1 VDILRLLV
9 IEDEALFRELL
20 IRTLDDEPGFE
31 VVGSAG
37 TGDEAVGLAAS
48 SQPDVVV
55 MDIEMPGKLDGIDAG
70 LEIKQANPNIG
81 IVLLSSHRDRRYFT
95 SLPLEQQPGW
105 SYLLKQSVADLG
117 TLVRAIEGSAR
128 GMVVLD
134 PALITGMRAKPES
147 ALSRLTPR
155 QRDVVELIAQGYS
168 NAGIAD
174 ELSLT
179 ERSVETYVSTI
190 YQELGVSGERETH
203 ARVKVTLI
211 ALEDS
216 QSPGF

>member
-1 VDILRLLV
+1 VDTLRLLV
-9 IEDEALFRELL
+9 VEDEALFRELL
-20 IRTLDDEPGFE
+20 IRTLNEEPGFE

-37 TGDEAVGLAAS
+37 TGDEAVGLAAAAR
-48 SQPDVVV
+48 PDVVL

-70 LEIKQANPNIG
+70 LAIKSEHPEIG
-81 IVLLSSHRDRRYFT
+81 IVLLSSHQDRRYFM
-95 SLPLEQQPGW
+95 SLPLEQQSGW
-105 SYLLKQSVADLG
+105 SYLLKQSVANVD

-134 PALITGMRAKPES
+134 PALITGMRPKPES

-168 NAGIAD
+168 NSGIAD

-190 YQELGVSGERETH
+190 YQELGVSGERELH

-216 QSPGF
+216 QSPG

>member
-1 VDILRLLV
+1 VDTLRLLV
-9 IEDEALFRELL
+9 VEDEALFRELL
-20 IRTLDDEPGFE
+20 IRTLNEEPGFE

-37 TGDEAVGLAAS
+37 TGDDAVGLATTVR
-48 SQPDVVV
+48 PDVVL

-70 LEIKQANPNIG
+70 LAIKSEHPDIG
-81 IVLLSSHRDRRYFT
+81 IVLLSSHQDRRYFM
-95 SLPLEQQPGW
+95 SLPLEQQSGW
-105 SYLLKQSVADLG
+105 SYLLKQSVADVDM
-117 TLVRAIEGSAR
+117 LVRAIEGSAR

-134 PALITGMRAKPES
+134 PALITGMRPKPES

-168 NAGIAD
+168 NSGIAD

-190 YQELGVSGERETH
+190 YQELGVSGERELH

-216 QSPGF
+216 QSLS

>member
-1 VDILRLLV
+1 VDTLRLLV
-9 IEDEALFRELL
+9 VEDEALFRELL

-37 TGDEAVGLAAS
+37 TGDEAVELAAS
-48 SQPDVVV
+48 LQPDVVL

-70 LEIKQANPNIG
+70 LAIRRERPQTG
-81 IVLLSSHRDRRYFT
+81 IVMLSSHQDRRYFT
-95 SLPLEQQPGW
+95 SLPLDQQAGW
-105 SYLLKQSVADLG
+105 SYLLKQSVADVD
-117 TLVRAIEGSAR
+117 TIIRAIEGSAR

-134 PALITGMRAKPES
+134 PGLIAGMRPKPDS

-174 ELSLT
+174 ELNLT

-190 YQELGVSGERETH
+190 YQELGVSGEREIH

-211 ALEDS
+211 ALEES
-216 QSPGF
+216 QSPG

>member
-1 VDILRLLV
+1 VDTLRLLV
-9 IEDEALFRELL
+9 VEDEALFRELL
-20 IRTLDDEPGFE
+20 IRTLNEEPGFE

-37 TGDEAVGLAAS
+37 TGDEAVGLAAAAR
-48 SQPDVVV
+48 PDVVL

-70 LEIKQANPNIG
+70 LAIKSEHPEIG
-81 IVLLSSHRDRRYFT
+81 IVLLSSHQDRRYFM
-95 SLPLEQQPGW
+95 SLPLEQQSGW
-105 SYLLKQSVADLG
+105 SYLLKQSVADVDM
-117 TLVRAIEGSAR
+117 LVRAIEGSAR

-134 PALITGMRAKPES
+134 PALITGMRPKPES

-168 NAGIAD
+168 NSGIAD

-190 YQELGVSGERETH
+190 YQELGVSGERELH

-216 QSPGF
+216 QSLS